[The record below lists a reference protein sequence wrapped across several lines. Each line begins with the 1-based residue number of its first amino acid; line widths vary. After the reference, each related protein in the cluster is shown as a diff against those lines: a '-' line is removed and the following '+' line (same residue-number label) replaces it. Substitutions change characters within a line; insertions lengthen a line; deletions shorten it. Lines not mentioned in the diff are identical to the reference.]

1 MAYTFISNTK
11 YLILSINVSNRAGG
25 GRSTKKSSQYS
36 YLNEWCDGKTDYS
49 LR

>member
-1 MAYTFISNTK
+1 MAYAFISNTK
-11 YLILSINVSNRAGG
+11 YLILPINVSNRAG

-36 YLNEWCDGKTDYS
+36 YLNEWYDGKTDYL